1 VLDLPQDADDE
12 AMMELA
18 IALSLQEQ
26 SVGAPGLQL
35 QGLSQG
41 QSSLSL
47 EGGNSSDN
55 TTSGLSPV
63 HLFVLLSSNSFTPTK
78 HVYFGLCFENMF

>member
-1 VLDLPQDADDE
+1 MLDLPQDADDE

-26 SVGAPGLQL
+26 TVGSSGLQL

-55 TTSGLSPV
+55 TTSGL
-63 HLFVLLSSNSFTPTK
+63 LFVHSSDGFYGTD
-78 HVYFGLCFENMF
+78 LI